1 MEHYGITGPPILK
14 WKEDFLSNR
23 THHDLQW
30 ANRTSNTIGKA
41 TRSLGFLRR
50 NLGHCKPSVK
60 ANAYCTLIRLSLEYA
75 SSVWDPHQTTLIKDL
90 EQVQHRAARFVHNE
104 YRDTSP
110 GCVTTLLNNL
120 GWESLEHRRMKHRLT
135 LCYKIQNQLVDI
147 NPVNHLTPGDS
158 RTRGGHRYRQPRA
171 SRDVYKFSFYQRTV
185 RDWNHLPES
194 VTAAPTLEEFRTL
207 LDSLS
212 CTQLQHH

>member
-1 MEHYGITGPPILK
+1 TDYTLHGHRLEVVDRGKYLGITV
-14 WKEDFLSNR
+14 S
-23 THHDLQW
+23 HYLQW
-30 ANRTSNTIGKA
+30 ANNISNTIGKA

-50 NLGHCKPSVK
+50 NLGRCKPSVK
-60 ANAYCTLIRLSLEYA
+60 ANAYCTLIRPSLEYA

-90 EQVQHRAARFVHNE
+90 EQVQRRTARFVHNE

-120 GWESLEHRRMKHRLT
+120 GWESSLEHRRMKYRLT
-135 LCYKIQNQLVDI
+135 LCYKIQNQLISLQETV
-147 NPVNHLTPGDS
+147 VS
-158 RTRGGHRYRQPRA
+158 RGGHRYRQPRA
-171 SRDVYKFSFYQRTV
+171 SMDVYKFSFYPRTV

-194 VTAAPTLEEFRTL
+194 VTATPTLEEFRIL

-212 CTQLQHH
+212 WTLLQHP